1 MKKPPTPTKIET
13 VEEYLARGG
22 KITVIESTPEV
33 PEFKNGYINRDG
45 EAKRK
50 KANRLKAIEEF
61 NAINKAR
68 ARCTRNVY
76 TNKK

>member
-1 MKKPPTPTKIET
+1 MMKIET

-22 KITVIESTPEV
+22 KITVIGPTSEI

-61 NAINKAR
+61 NVINKAR
-68 ARCTRNVY
+68 ARCIRNVY
-76 TNKK
+76 INKK